1 MVVVVT
7 AAVAAGASGTRRT
20 IIIHKAAK
28 APTTTEDHVAA
39 AAAAAAGKR
48 LTTMLRLDVILWCAF
63 NHMIYLSER
72 MELSRENEGF
82 SSSIDLCILG
92 VLRCRVTTAS
102 WISG

>member
-1 MVVVVT
+1 MVT

-28 APTTTEDHVAA
+28 APTTTEDHV
-39 AAAAAAGKR
+39 AAAAAGKR

>member
-1 MVVVVT
+1 MVT

-28 APTTTEDHVAA
+28 APTTTEDHVA

>member
-1 MVVVVT
+1 MVVVT

-20 IIIHKAAK
+20 IIIPKAAK

-39 AAAAAAGKR
+39 AAAAAGKR
-48 LTTMLRLDVILWCAF
+48 LTTILRLDVILWCAF

-82 SSSIDLCILG
+82 SSSIDVCILG

>member
-28 APTTTEDHVAA
+28 APTTTEDHV
-39 AAAAAAGKR
+39 AAAAAGKR